1 MHVINVHQSLS
12 LKNTK
17 NKHIFMKKHNSVQVV
32 ALNFI
37 EKKNNETFT
46 QLINR
51 LKPGLTS
58 FVYKYIQDK
67 DIINEVLSQTFIS
80 IWEKV
85 DQYNTDFN
93 FSTWVYAIAK
103 NEALGQL
110 RNKNRNL
117 SHERLT
123 ENHSKTL
130 KMYSPTDNIESEVIG
145 PVGEELIQQLYDAS
159 LNAINQLKEPYKTVM
174 IEREVNRKQL
184 QTIADELG
192 WHTSTV
198 KTRLRKARKD
208 IAVKVRKQ
216 YPDLVDAYSE
226 NDD

>member
-1 MHVINVHQSLS
+1 
-12 LKNTK
+12 
-17 NKHIFMKKHNSVQVV
+17 MKKHQSVQTV

-37 EKKNNETFT
+37 ETKNNQTFT
-46 QLINR
+46 ELINR

-58 FVYKYIQDK
+58 FVYRYVQDK
-67 DIINEVLSQTFIS
+67 DVMNEVLSQTFIS
-80 IWEKV
+80 VWEKV
-85 DQYNTDFN
+85 DQYRIDYN

-110 RNKNRNL
+110 RNKNKNL
-117 SHERLT
+117 SHEKLT

-130 KMYSPTDNIESEVIG
+130 KLYESTDSIESEVIG
-145 PVGEELIQQLYDAS
+145 PIGEELIQQLYDAS
-159 LNAINQLKEPYKTVM
+159 LNAIHKLKEPYKTVM

-192 WHTSTV
+192 WCTSTV

-208 IAVKVRKQ
+208 VGATIKKY
-216 YPDLVDAYSE
+216 YPDLVDAYTE
-226 NDD
+226 TDD